1 MRILRRG
8 LCARQRSFSESI
20 DSLIGEQEDTQLIKI
35 LDRLLLFL
43 YSVAVGALAIL
54 AILAA
59 SGVFETSSLTRF
71 VQDLAGASRDVQGA
85 VIGISAVILL
95 ASLRFFIVSVRRAGA
110 SAPSI
115 IQKTDHGDIRISVET
130 VENLALKA
138 ASRTRGVKDLKT
150 RVRVADAGLQIMIRA
165 FIDGDGSIPAMSED
179 MQRTVSQQ
187 VEEATGIPVA
197 EVSVYIANVTQAPAS
212 FKSRVE

>member
-1 MRILRRG
+1 
-8 LCARQRSFSESI
+8 
-20 DSLIGEQEDTQLIKI
+20 LIKM

-43 YSVAVGALAIL
+43 YSIAIGAASIFAIY
-54 AILAA
+54 AA
-59 SGVFETSSLTRF
+59 SGGAPVSWL
-71 VQDLAGASRDVQGA
+71 QDWVSYATGVPAGQGT
-85 VIGISAVILL
+85 VIGVSVFIFLI
-95 ASLRFFIVSVRRAGA
+95 SLRFIIVSIRRSGS

-115 IQKTDHGDIRISVET
+115 NQRTEHGDIRISVET

-138 ASRTRGVKDLKT
+138 ASRTRGVKDLKA
-150 RVRVADAGLQIMIRA
+150 RVRVAESGLEILIRA
-165 FIDGDGSIPAMSED
+165 FIDGEGSIPVLSEE

-197 EVSVYIANVTQAPAS
+197 EVSVYIANVTQAPTT

>member
-1 MRILRRG
+1 
-8 LCARQRSFSESI
+8 
-20 DSLIGEQEDTQLIKI
+20 LIGEQEDTQLIKI

>member
-1 MRILRRG
+1 MIRV
-8 LCARQRSFSESI
+8 
-20 DSLIGEQEDTQLIKI
+20 

-43 YSVAVGALAIL
+43 YSIAIAVAAAFAIAAACGGFQERFLNDLVSEFTGQSRVMQGTVIGVAVVFIL
-54 AILAA
+54 I
-59 SGVFETSSLTRF
+59 
-71 VQDLAGASRDVQGA
+71 
-85 VIGISAVILL
+85 
-95 ASLRFFIVSVRRAGA
+95 SLRFLVVSVGRTGA

-115 IQKTDHGDIRISVET
+115 NQRTEHGDIRISVET

-138 ASRTRGVKDLKT
+138 ASRTRGVKDLRA
-150 RVRVADAGLQIMIRA
+150 RVRVAESGLEIMIRA
-165 FIDGDGSIPAMSED
+165 FVEGEGSIPAMSED

-197 EVSVYIANVTQAPAS
+197 EVSVYIANVTQAPTT